1 MKNIRHNVFETNSS
15 STHSICISEYSDG
28 ILDTL
33 GVDDDGV
40 LHLEGGQ
47 FGWEIEDYYDPNTKA
62 NYCAIDTVNS
72 PEKRDMLVKVLKD
85 HTGAKEVSFDFSL
98 DDYKH
103 NNWSYIDHQSA
114 GTSFEAFAS
123 EHTLKMFIFN
133 PKSWLH
139 TDNDNH

>member
-47 FGWEIEDYYDPNTKA
+47 FGWEIEDYY
-62 NYCAIDTVNS
+62 
-72 PEKRDMLVKVLKD
+72 EKRDMLVKVLKD